1 MDLEE
6 FKAFAQANEL
16 TVRPYKRLIWAL
28 LGVLLLFILLFGG
41 AFYYFMYMAFSMDA
55 SAFVAQDMVNSNG
68 STNNV
73 EQR

>member
-16 TVRPYKRLIWAL
+16 TVRPYKKLVWAL

-41 AFYYFMYMAFSMDA
+41 AFYYFMYKAFNTDSGYNVSQNME
-55 SAFVAQDMVNSNG
+55 NSYD
-68 STNNV
+68 SSNNV
-73 EQR
+73 G

>member
-28 LGVLLLFILLFGG
+28 LSVLLLFVLLFGG
-41 AFYYFMYMAFSMDA
+41 AFYYFMYMAFNTDSGYNVSQSME
-55 SAFVAQDMVNSNG
+55 NSYD
-68 STNNV
+68 SSNNV
-73 EQR
+73 G